1 MADYSIPKALDID
14 AISAKNKPYLEQEH
28 FDRGLWLVTP
38 KYDGC
43 AVRIDI
49 QAGKA
54 VSMVSASGKLVRSLG
69 HMIPVIEKALGPTD
83 PNAVLCCEAW
93 APSRPFQEI
102 SGMFRRHG
110 DQPELQLVVFDGYFT
125 MSSSGYKARME
136 ILAWYLNRITVQ
148 GIRVVTRTAA
158 PSLESAWGTARAAAG
173 AGGYDGAV
181 LHWSGKPFTEGRSKW
196 DTVKLKPLLT
206 YDVLVT
212 GVHKGVGEATGR
224 PTAAL
229 ICRWEGGGSQEVA
242 TGLTEAQQA
251 NPEQFIG
258 KIVEIA
264 GMGLTTAGKLREPR
278 FIGAREDKLTA
289 DY

>member
-1 MADYSIPKALDID
+1 MADYSIPKALDIS
-14 AISAKNKPYLEQEH
+14 AISAKNKPYLDQEH
-28 FDRGLWLVTP
+28 FDRGLWMVTP

-49 QAGKA
+49 RAGK
-54 VSMVSASGKLVRSLG
+54 VFSMVSASGKPVRSLG

-93 APSRPFQEI
+93 VPNKPFQEI

-110 DQPELQLVVFDGYFT
+110 DQPELQLTVFDGYFT
-125 MSSSGYKARME
+125 VSSSGYKTRME

-148 GIRVVTRTAA
+148 GIRVAGRTTAA
-158 PSLESAWGTARAAAG
+158 ALESAWDAARDWAG
-173 AGGYDGAV
+173 IEGYDGAV

-212 GVHKGVGEATGR
+212 GVQKGVGEATGR

-229 ICRWEGGGSQEVA
+229 ICQWEGGGSQEVA
-242 TGLTEAQQA
+242 TGLTGAQQA

-278 FIGAREDKLTA
+278 FIGVREDKLA
-289 DY
+289 PDY